1 MMLSQKID
9 RKNHPIT
16 IFSIILFI
24 GTIIRI
30 GLVSFSDFPLNDGG
44 LFYSMVKDL
53 VANHFHLPLFTSYN
67 HNNIPFAYP
76 ALSLYFAGL
85 LNYFG
90 IDLLPIMRFFPLIFN
105 ILTIPAFYSLCSKLL
120 RNQNEV
126 LFATLTFAVLPP
138 AYEWLIMGGGLTR
151 SPAYLLS
158 ILAWNI
164 SFSFIKTDSKKDLFF
179 TIILA
184 GLSGL
189 CHIEICMIT
198 VIFILLT
205 FLYKDGFSKCIKYGV
220 IFLCGVFLIMT
231 PYFYSIIQSHG
242 VAPLKA
248 ALFSGEFD
256 QWKSITRLLVGN
268 ISGEAFYTPL
278 IIISLLGLGVCLQ
291 KKDYLIPLFVLAV
304 VIFNPRSMD
313 RSLVFPMSFLSGIGF
328 NEIIYPYFSKTKFQ
342 DTIYHLNEVNKKVR
356 ISMTWVGLILI
367 SYLIIR
373 SAITSMAFLMIPGAS
388 LNHVSQDDRNAMFW
402 VRDNT
407 DKDEKFLILSKTT
420 NWQTDYRS
428 EWFPALADRKS
439 ITTVQGSEWLQDR
452 IFYHLQDIHEAASK
466 CISSNLKCLENL
478 NSKYNLNYSMV
489 YLSGKLSSEDG
500 NITSYPIEMEMRA
513 SSDYQLVYENDAVS
527 IFNVLNSNVP

>member
-9 RKNHPIT
+9 RENQPFI
-16 IFSIILFI
+16 IFSIILFV

-44 LFYSMVKDL
+44 LFYSMVNDL
-53 VANHFHLPLFTSYN
+53 VANHFHLPLITSYN

-105 ILTIPAFYSLCSKLL
+105 ILTIPAFYSLCSRLL
-120 RNQNEV
+120 KNKNEV

-158 ILAWNI
+158 ILAWNN
-164 SFSFIKTDSKKDLFF
+164 SFSFIKTHSKKDLFF
-179 TIILA
+179 TIILT

-205 FLYKDGFSKCIKYGV
+205 FLYKDNFIKRIKYGV
-220 IFLCGVFLIMT
+220 IFLCGVFLVMT
-231 PYFYSIIQSHG
+231 PYFYSIIQNHG

-291 KKDYLIPLFVLAV
+291 KKDYLIPLFLLAV

-342 DTIYHLNEVNKKVR
+342 DTTYHPNEVNKKVR

-402 VRDNT
+402 VRGNT
-407 DKDEKFLILSKTT
+407 DKNEKFLILSKTT
-420 NWQTDYRS
+420 TWQTDYRS

-439 ITTVQGSEWLQDR
+439 ITTVQGSEWLDGGLYYAMQD
-452 IFYHLQDIHEAASK
+452 LHEDVSK
-466 CISSNLKCLENL
+466 CFNSNLNCLNDV
-478 NSKYNLNYSMV
+478 NSKYDLDYSMV
-489 YLSGKLSSEDG
+489 YLSGKLSNDAG
-500 NITSYPIEMEMRA
+500 NITPYPLEIEMRA
-513 SSDYQLVYENDAVS
+513 SPDYHLVYENDLVS
-527 IFNVLNSNVP
+527 IFSYTK